1 MRSDMCSWTPRA
13 APELSDEAGD
23 GAVVRRL
30 AWKIDFDVIDVA
42 PAPALR
48 RVVALDNGMTARFKV
63 PTGVSMG
70 RLIAATDMPAV
81 AAEPQVYPRR
91 SDPQAFLATERA
103 RGDDLDVMR
112 V

>member
-1 MRSDMCSWTPRA
+1 
-13 APELSDEAGD
+13 
-23 GAVVRRL
+23 
-30 AWKIDFDVIDVA
+30 
-42 PAPALR
+42 
-48 RVVALDNGMTARFKV
+48 MTARFKV

-70 RLIAATDMPAV
+70 RLIAATDMPAA